1 MAKNINRKVTIYI
14 NGKEVENT
22 LKGLRGELKRLEN
35 EQKNAIIGTEAY
47 VKTGE
52 KIEELKKY
60 IKNHTGSLKEVEKG
74 WGDTAEAL
82 AKYSNILM
90 GVQSAFQMVDLGV
103 GKLKDLAKDAAA
115 LDDVYADVQK
125 TTGLT
130 HEQVEKLNEAFK
142 KMDTRTS
149 REQLNQLAYEAGKL
163 GIDSA
168 EAVAQFVSASD
179 KINIAL
185 GDVLGEGAMVTVG
198 KLTNIYE
205 GVSKTL
211 EGKNLEEK
219 MLAIGSAVNSL
230 GQASTA
236 NEGYMVEFMKRLGGI
251 AAQAG
256 MSADQV
262 LGYASALDQNGQAV
276 EMSATA
282 FMKLIQQMVKKPEE
296 FVQAAGVSIDEFR
309 RMMDEDMNGAVLRT
323 LEGMEKGGGFQQLI
337 GMFADMGLDGARAA
351 TVVSSLAKHLDQVRE
366 AQALAN
372 QEMQTGTSVI
382 NEFNTKNETMQAQAE
397 KAKKRFEEVRIELGN
412 ELYPVLI
419 HLQKSGTVLMKGF
432 AGWVQLINE
441 HPGLLLTI
449 AAALA
454 AWNKERI
461 VSAALWIK
469 ERPVAIAEWWQR
481 RQNHKAILD
490 ETAASAR
497 QRVEQAKALQE
508 RIKERI
514 AIQESVLARRQE
526 LIATGQ
532 GNQVLRAEATLRR
545 LKIAQTKADTMA
557 TEAATAATK
566 ASAAAMNKI
575 PLMFLITALTTL
587 GTKLWEVWKH
597 GQRVNEEER
606 ETNRVI
612 GEQTSEATYLFDRL
626 EKVTKGSTEYY
637 SILNKLN
644 ELYPDIISKYRNE
657 KGELDQVAAARQR
670 VIDKIRQQV
679 VEQRRLDK
687 LSEISGDFADEQNEA
702 LEMMQEYMTRK
713 FGKKKGQS
721 MYEKFVSFLP
731 QGFDEKADYSALRKK
746 YEELS
751 GEDMGMMFGWNKM
764 YRALGKYTNA
774 VNEAYG
780 ETEKFESLYSSMG
793 SKGDDPFSLA
803 GKSAEQLQTELT
815 AAERRLAEYEKRK
828 NAGKSQYDATD
839 YVKMYDDEKKHV
851 DALKAAISEL
861 NKEKA
866 GGGDGGGTTGGST
879 YDGGETEKER
889 KAREREEKAWNTFSQ
904 NYEQVMAK
912 ITART
917 LTGVEKIN
925 AEVDASIMKMRQEL
939 ENVDKTVHPEAV
951 ENLERLVEQAERWKA
966 AKIDEYLT
974 KTQAEIDK
982 LRKSTAKQGNGEQVD
997 KAAKAVEELRQ
1008 KISGIDDELMKL
1020 YADRAALFPM
1030 TDKASRR
1037 QLHDVNKR
1045 IAAYRELR
1053 NIIAASVFASI
1064 DTSVKNPFEKA
1075 IDQDEDKGNFSFTKA
1090 RKKAMA
1096 EVAKQVEEY
1105 TKKLD
1110 DAIAAE
1116 VLMEQAARKSGD
1128 VDEAERHRKNTEALR
1143 EQKAE
1148 LDEVAEGEQT
1158 VKEKAEEL
1166 AKSKAFRSTLQN
1178 WGDAVDE
1185 FGSKALSV
1193 FSNINTLLKNIAD
1206 SRLQQLERERDA
1218 EIETLD
1224 EQLEQ
1229 NLISQE
1235 DYESRKKELEDNYK
1249 DKADEAALE
1258 AWRREKLLGASE
1270 ATIAA
1275 AVATMKIWA
1284 GEGTTAYKIAMSTL
1298 MAAEFAAQL
1307 LAIKNEPEPYAR
1319 GGYVPRRTVYQAGE
1333 AGPEWVA
1340 SNRLLEDPV
1349 AGPVI
1354 EQLEAYQRG
1363 NHRALADVPM
1373 AQLNMPVATRAA
1385 RELGRRRSLSE
1396 GRLSE
1401 ALPAINP
1408 NVSVTMPQNEEV
1420 VQLWRELAAY
1430 LKDPKNRQA
1439 VISRQRMK
1447 DFDQQEQFLRN
1458 RAQL

>member
-1 MAKNINRKVTIYI
+1 
-14 NGKEVENT
+14 
-22 LKGLRGELKRLEN
+22 
-35 EQKNAIIGTEAY
+35 
-47 VKTGE
+47 
-52 KIEELKKY
+52 
-60 IKNHTGSLKEVEKG
+60 
-74 WGDTAEAL
+74 
-82 AKYSNILM
+82 M
-90 GVQSAFQMVDLGV
+90 GIQSAFQMVDMGI

-130 HEQVEKLNEAFK
+130 HEQVEKLNDAFK

-163 GIDSA
+163 GINSA
-168 EAVAQFVSASD
+168 EAIEQFVSASD

-296 FVQAAGVSIDEFR
+296 FVQAAGVSMAEFR
-309 RMMDEDMNGAVLRT
+309 RMMDEDMNGAVLRV

-372 QEMQTGTSVI
+372 KEMQTGNSVI
-382 NEFNTKNETMQAQAE
+382 KEFNTKNETMQAQAE

-419 HLQKSGTVLMKGF
+419 HLQKTGTVLMKGF
-432 AGWVQLINE
+432 AGWVQLINA
-441 HPGLLLTI
+441 HPGILLSI

-454 AWNKERI
+454 AWNKERV
-461 VSAALWIK
+461 VSAALWVK
-469 ERPVAIAEWWQR
+469 ERPAAIAEWWQR

-545 LKIAQTKADTMA
+545 LKIAQTKADTIA

-566 ASAAAMNKI
+566 ASAAAINTI
-575 PLMFLITALTTL
+575 PFMLLITALTTI
-587 GTKLWEVWKH
+587 GVKLWEVWKH
-597 GQRVNEEER
+597 SQRVNEEER
-606 ETNRVI
+606 ETNKAI
-612 GEQTSEATYLFDRL
+612 NEQTTEATYLFDRL
-626 EKVTKGSTEYY
+626 EKVTKGSTGYY
-637 SILNKLN
+637 KILNKLN

-687 LSEISGDFADEQNEA
+687 LSEISGDFADEQSEA
-702 LEMMQEYMTRK
+702 LGMMQEYMTRK

-721 MYEKFVSFLP
+721 MYEQFVSFLP

-751 GEDMGMMFGWNKM
+751 GEDMGIMFGWNKM

-774 VNEAYG
+774 VNDAYD
-780 ETEKFESLYSSMG
+780 ETEKFNNLYSSMG
-793 SKGDDPFSLA
+793 SKGDDPFGLA
-803 GKSAEQLQTELT
+803 GKSAEQLQEELT

-839 YVKMYDDEKKHV
+839 YVKMYDEEKKHV
-851 DALKAAISEL
+851 DALRSAIATL

-866 GGGDGGGTTGGST
+866 GGDRNNGTDNVGNGQTGES
-879 YDGGETEKER
+879 EKAR
-889 KAREREEKAWNTFSQ
+889 KKREREEAAWERFGQ
-904 NYEQVMAK
+904 NYERLIDKMNAK
-912 ITART
+912 E
-917 LTGVEKIN
+917 LTGVDKVVADVDN
-925 AEVDASIMKMRQEL
+925 AIRKMKDDLDVMIKKHPEAQSMLDELKQKAESWKRTEVDKYIGKLTDTYSKLADRVGNTDGFGRLTAESERLRDSLGEIDKAILQAEADLGKVSGSQRQEL
-939 ENVDKTVHPEAV
+939 QWLIDDYKELKSEITGELLQRQKDNPPLTEV
-951 ENLERLVEQAERWKA
+951 EFGQQWNEERQEFEMVPKLKVNKAKLQKMGEDA
-966 AKIDEYLT
+966 AKGLRDAIDSI
-974 KTQAEIDK
+974 EIEA
-982 LRKSTAKQGNGEQVD
+982 T
-997 KAAKAVEELRQ
+997 
-1008 KISGIDDELMKL
+1008 
-1020 YADRAALFPM
+1020 
-1030 TDKASRR
+1030 
-1037 QLHDVNKR
+1037 
-1045 IAAYRELR
+1045 
-1053 NIIAASVFASI
+1053 
-1064 DTSVKNPFEKA
+1064 PFEKWCDA
-1075 IDQDEDKGNFSFTKA
+1075 QLDLIGNFASRATS
-1090 RKKAMA
+1090 
-1096 EVAKQVEEY
+1096 
-1105 TKKLD
+1105 
-1110 DAIAAE
+1110 I
-1116 VLMEQAARKSGD
+1116 
-1128 VDEAERHRKNTEALR
+1128 
-1143 EQKAE
+1143 
-1148 LDEVAEGEQT
+1148 
-1158 VKEKAEEL
+1158 
-1166 AKSKAFRSTLQN
+1166 
-1178 WGDAVDE
+1178 
-1185 FGSKALSV
+1185 LS
-1193 FSNINTLLKNIAD
+1193 SINTILDNIGDQELVEMRRRNEEETA
-1206 SRLQQLERERDA
+1206 
-1218 EIETLD
+1218 TLD

-1229 NLISQE
+1229 QLISQE
-1235 DYESRKKELEDNYK
+1235 EYNQRKKELDDEYN
-1249 DKADEAALE
+1249 DKEKEIRKEQWVRNKLLSAGEAAIE
-1258 AWRREKLLGASE
+1258 GALAVLKALNDKTIPSTAARIAMA
-1270 ATIAA
+1270 ATI
-1275 AVATMKIWA
+1275 
-1284 GEGTTAYKIAMSTL
+1284 GTLT
-1298 MAAEFAAQL
+1298 AAQI
-1307 LAIKNEPEPYAR
+1307 LAITSQPEPYAK
-1319 GGYVPRRTVYQAGE
+1319 GGYVPKRTVYQAGE

-1340 SNRLLEDPV
+1340 SNSLLTDPV
-1349 AGPVI
+1349 AAPII

-1363 NHRALADVPM
+1363 NRRALADIPM

-1401 ALPAINP
+1401 AIPAINP
-1408 NVSVTMPQNEEV
+1408 NVSATMPWNEEV
-1420 VQLWRELAAY
+1420 LQLWRELAAY

-1439 VISRQRMK
+1439 VISRQRME
-1447 DFDQQEQFLRN
+1447 DFEKQEEFLLS
-1458 RAQL
+1458 RALL

>member
-1 MAKNINRKVTIYI
+1 MRVTEDISRLRGI
-14 NGKEVENT
+14 LSDASDNVNNLGKEW
-22 LKGLRGELKRLEN
+22 
-35 EQKNAIIGTEAY
+35 GT
-47 VKTGE
+47 T
-52 KIEELKKY
+52 IEMA
-60 IKNHTGSLKEVEKG
+60 SR
-74 WGDTAEAL
+74 
-82 AKYSNILM
+82 YSNILM
-90 GVQSAFQMVDLGV
+90 GFQSAFQMIDLGV

-115 LDDVYADVQK
+115 LDDIYADVMK

-163 GIDSA
+163 GINSA

-185 GDVLGEGAMVTVG
+185 GDVLGDGAMVTIG
-198 KLTNIYE
+198 KLTEIFE
-205 GVSKTL
+205 SSTKAL

-236 NEGYMVEFMKRLGGI
+236 NEGYMVDFMKRLGGI

-256 MSADQV
+256 LSADQI
-262 LGYASALDQNGQAV
+262 LGFASALDQNGQAV

-282 FMKLIQQMVKKPEE
+282 FTKMIMQMVKKPEE
-296 FVQAAGVSIDEFR
+296 FVKAAGVSIDEFK
-309 RMMDEDMNGAVLRT
+309 RMMDEDMNGTILRV
-323 LEGMEKGGGFQQLI
+323 LEGMDSQGGFQQI
-337 GMFADMGLDGARAA
+337 VHMFNEMGLDGSRAA
-351 TVVSSLAKHLDQVRE
+351 QAISSLAKHLDLVRE
-366 AQALAN
+366 AQALASR
-372 QEMQTGTSVI
+372 EIATGSSVV
-382 NEFNTKNETMQAQAE
+382 NEFNTKNETMQARAE

-497 QRVEQAKALQE
+497 QRLERVKALQQ
-508 RIKERI
+508 RIKERV

-526 LIATGQ
+526 LIASGQ
-532 GNQVLRAEATLRR
+532 GNQVLEAEASLRR

-575 PLMFLITALTTL
+575 PLVFLITALTTL

-597 GQRVNEEER
+597 GQRVNKEER

-687 LSEISGDFADEQNEA
+687 LSEISGDFADEQSEA

-721 MYEKFVSFLP
+721 MYEQFVSFLP

-751 GEDMGMMFGWNKM
+751 GENMGEMFGWNKM
-764 YRALGKYTNA
+764 LRALGKYTNA

-793 SKGDDPFSLA
+793 SKGDDPFGLA
-803 GKSAEQLQTELT
+803 GKSAEQLQEELT
-815 AAERRLAEYEKRK
+815 AAEKRLAVYDERK
-828 NAGKSQYDATD
+828 KKGKQQHDATD
-839 YVKMYDDEKKHV
+839 YVKMYDDEKKHI

-866 GGGDGGGTTGGST
+866 GGDQNNGTNNIGNSQTGES
-879 YDGGETEKER
+879 EKAR
-889 KAREREEKAWNTFSQ
+889 KKREREEAAWERFGQ
-904 NYEQVMAK
+904 NYERLIDKMNAK
-912 ITART
+912 E
-917 LTGVEKIN
+917 LTGVDKIVADVDN
-925 AEVDASIMKMRQEL
+925 AIRKMKDDLDVMIKKHPEAQSMLDELKQKAESWKRTEIDKYIGKLTDTYSKLADRVGNTDGFGRLTAESERLRDSLGEIDKAILQAEADLGKVSGSQRQEL
-939 ENVDKTVHPEAV
+939 QWLIDDYKKLKSEITGELLQRQKDNPPLTEV
-951 ENLERLVEQAERWKA
+951 EFEQQWNEERQEFEMVPKLKMNKAKLQKMGEDA
-966 AKIDEYLT
+966 AKGLQDAIDGI
-974 KTQAEIDK
+974 EI
-982 LRKSTAKQGNGEQVD
+982 E
-997 KAAKAVEELRQ
+997 
-1008 KISGIDDELMKL
+1008 
-1020 YADRAALFPM
+1020 
-1030 TDKASRR
+1030 AS
-1037 QLHDVNKR
+1037 
-1045 IAAYRELR
+1045 
-1053 NIIAASVFASI
+1053 
-1064 DTSVKNPFEKA
+1064 PFEKWCDA
-1075 IDQDEDKGNFSFTKA
+1075 QLDLIGNFASRATS
-1090 RKKAMA
+1090 
-1096 EVAKQVEEY
+1096 
-1105 TKKLD
+1105 
-1110 DAIAAE
+1110 I
-1116 VLMEQAARKSGD
+1116 
-1128 VDEAERHRKNTEALR
+1128 
-1143 EQKAE
+1143 
-1148 LDEVAEGEQT
+1148 
-1158 VKEKAEEL
+1158 
-1166 AKSKAFRSTLQN
+1166 
-1178 WGDAVDE
+1178 
-1185 FGSKALSV
+1185 LS
-1193 FSNINTLLKNIAD
+1193 SINTILDNIGDQELVEMRRRNEEETA
-1206 SRLQQLERERDA
+1206 
-1218 EIETLD
+1218 TLD
-1224 EQLEQ
+1224 EKLEQ
-1229 NLISQE
+1229 QLISQE
-1235 DYESRKKELEDNYK
+1235 EYNQRKKELDDEYNNK
-1249 DKADEAALE
+1249 EKEIRKEQWVRNKWLSAGEAAIE
-1258 AWRREKLLGASE
+1258 GAL
-1270 ATIAA
+1270 AVLKALNDKTIPSTAA
-1275 AVATMKIWA
+1275 R
-1284 GEGTTAYKIAMSTL
+1284 IAM
-1298 MAAEFAAQL
+1298 AATVGALTAAQI
-1307 LAIKNEPEPYAR
+1307 LAITSQPEPYAK
-1319 GGYVPRRTVYQAGE
+1319 GGYVPKRTVYQAGE

-1363 NHRALADVPM
+1363 NRRALADIPM

-1408 NVSVTMPQNEEV
+1408 NVSLTMPGNEEMM
-1420 VQLWRELAAY
+1420 QLWRELAAY

-1439 VISRQRMK
+1439 VISRQRME
-1447 DFDQQEQFLRN
+1447 DFEKQEQFLRN
-1458 RAQL
+1458 RARL